1 MGATY
6 KENVADFRNSKIF
19 DLIKI
24 FKKNVKIFTHDPFY
38 KNINFREKKFI
49 ILKFGKTYQMKL
61 DVLIYAV
68 PHVFYE
74 KKPFKSFI
82 KN

>member
-1 MGATY
+1 MTH
-6 KENVADFRNSKIF
+6 S
-19 DLIKI
+19 IKI
-24 FKKNVKIFTHDPFY
+24 LTLEK
-38 KNINFREKKFI
+38 KKFI
-49 ILKFGKTYQMKL
+49 ILKFGKTYQMKF

-82 KN
+82 KKLKLNGLFFDLRGKISEKIVKKHNRQYITL